1 MIGTSR
7 THHPVSFVVRPSRE
21 RTGFWPVFW
30 PSRRFF
36 FCWASTG
43 RTSSVCSPGSFSRAL
58 SFRWPAPAAHRLER
72 RRILKL
78 NIKALSFASGI
89 VAAASFIV
97 CALAVAASPG
107 LTSRFFSFVF
117 HIDLTSLSRTITWAS
132 FFGGM
137 LLFSVGVAIHVGLT
151 AWCYNRLAAK

>member
-1 MIGTSR
+1 M
-7 THHPVSFVVRPSRE
+7 
-21 RTGFWPVFW
+21 
-30 PSRRFF
+30 
-36 FCWASTG
+36 
-43 RTSSVCSPGSFSRAL
+43 
-58 SFRWPAPAAHRLER
+58 
-72 RRILKL
+72 KL
-78 NIKALSFASGI
+78 NTKALSFASAI

-107 LTSRFFSFVF
+107 LTSRFLSFVF

-151 AWCYNRLAAK
+151 AWCYNRLAAE